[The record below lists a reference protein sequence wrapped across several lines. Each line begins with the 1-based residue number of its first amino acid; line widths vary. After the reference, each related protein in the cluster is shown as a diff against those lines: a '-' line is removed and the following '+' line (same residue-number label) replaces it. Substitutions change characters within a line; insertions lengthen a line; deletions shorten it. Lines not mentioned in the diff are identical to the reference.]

1 MAERIF
7 NGRIRTSI
15 LLNQSCS
22 LWNHFFC
29 LGDGDNKKDRMPWKT
44 FGLLQIRCKPHI
56 TSSKTS
62 LNWGGG
68 FYVSLAACR

>member
-15 LLNQSCS
+15 LLNPY
-22 LWNHFFC
+22 C
-29 LGDGDNKKDRMPWKT
+29 LENVDNKKDRMPWKT
-44 FGLLQIRCKPHI
+44 FGLSQIRCKPH
-56 TSSKTS
+56 TPAKTS

-68 FYVSLAACR
+68 FCVSLAACR